1 VRNIRVN
8 VDDAG
13 FQAMMQTMQEAPMVG
28 DMETDEENRDWIAQ
42 GSPTIKE
49 WGSGFSPLIE
59 VNPNREHSDP

>member
-1 VRNIRVN
+1 
-8 VDDAG
+8 
-13 FQAMMQTMQEAPMVG
+13 MMQTMQEAPMVG